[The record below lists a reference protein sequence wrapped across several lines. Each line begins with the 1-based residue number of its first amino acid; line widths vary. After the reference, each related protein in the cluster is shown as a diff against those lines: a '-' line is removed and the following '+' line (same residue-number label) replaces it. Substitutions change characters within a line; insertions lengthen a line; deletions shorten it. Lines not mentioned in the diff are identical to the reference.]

1 MSLFTR
7 DVFTICIGLSLCMEK
22 SRFCECH
29 KIMSLFVGDLFPIAQ
44 GVTKFSCILFYI
56 IRNMF
61 RKKSVLLSV
70 LKGHHIDSV
79 GWNWQNANENTTGAI
94 LLGTSKG

>member
-29 KIMSLFVGDLFPIAQ
+29 KIMSLFIGDLFPIAQ
-44 GVTKFSCILFYI
+44 GVTKFSCILFI
-56 IRNMF
+56 
-61 RKKSVLLSV
+61 
-70 LKGHHIDSV
+70 
-79 GWNWQNANENTTGAI
+79 
-94 LLGTSKG
+94 